1 MVNFVET
8 LVMRVPSLVCVSSC
22 CFPIRFHGTFIIMNL
37 AQNVLYVLS
46 KCVCVWN
53 FSREVKLVPE
63 LPWHYFGSI
72 STYSVEPLSHLV
84 FRMSNCFFVL
94 VLADKEFPYCNTILA
109 GGTGPLWIPVPTKLF
124 HNGGS
129 ED

>member
-1 MVNFVET
+1 MCQLGQLEDAR
-8 LVMRVPSLVCVSSC
+8 LLSC
-22 CFPIRFHGTFIIMNL
+22 ALCEGIKED
-37 AQNVLYVLS
+37 QV
-46 KCVCVWN
+46 CVCVCN

-72 STYSVEPLSHLV
+72 STYSVELLSHLV
-84 FRMSNCFFVL
+84 FRMSICFLFFVL
-94 VLADKEFPYCNTILA
+94 VLAGKEFPYCNTILA